1 MVADRLGSSIA
12 PIYVNFQDVQQLK
25 DAVIERIAELAHA
38 ILQERHCE
46 DPFLNI
52 GIASLKFAR
61 AYPVLYTELI
71 RHHDRYMHKVQPP
84 VEMLIEQMQADSK
97 LAGLPAEEL
106 QAILF
111 KMQVFQ
117 MGLATMDV
125 NRMLPPQLDEAA
137 LAGLLASV
145 GNDIIAA
152 ARMRQQHN

>member
-1 MVADRLGSSIA
+1 MADRLGSSIA
-12 PIYVNFQDVQQLK
+12 PIYVNFEDVQQLK
-25 DAVIERIAELAHA
+25 DAVIERIAALAHA
-38 ILQERHCE
+38 MLQERHCE

-61 AYPVLYTELI
+61 AYPVLHNELI
-71 RHHDRYMHKVQPP
+71 RHHERYLPKVQPS
-84 VEMLIEQMQADSK
+84 VDSLLELMQADSK
-97 LAGLPAEEL
+97 LEGLPPEEL

-137 LAGLLASV
+137 LIGLLASV
-145 GNDIIAA
+145 GDDIITA
-152 ARMRQQHN
+152 ARMRRQPD